1 MKVIVEVKK
10 FHDMDVRE
18 VIPEVILP
26 RDNETPEDALRRVW
40 EMGYNGAL
48 SDNLMLDGEDPVDE
62 ENCWCEDDVALI
74 TWEDGD
80 TIEYH
85 IVSQISY

>member
-1 MKVIVEVKK
+1 MKVIVTSKK
-10 FHDMDVRE
+10 FHNMDARE
-18 VIPEVILP
+18 VFPEVILP
-26 RDNETPEDALRRVW
+26 RDNETPEDALRRIW
-40 EMGYNGAL
+40 KRSYDNAL
-48 SDNLMLDGEDPVDE
+48 SDNLMSDGNDPVDE

-80 TIEYH
+80 MMEFH